1 MLDAAITEKL
11 WNWAERYN
19 NPRYFEEDPI
29 AFPRRF
35 YRMMTTVQPS
45 LGFEGGEWR
54 PSLQD
59 IEIAAVFAAH
69 LAWGRRSTI
78 IKDCSRLFDEM
89 LWRPYD
95 YVMAGDW
102 RNDAT
107 SLHRTVKWSETA
119 AICRRLKAFYSGE
132 ISGTARTENSLRS
145 GDGSAVIP
153 PIAGDGSLP
162 LTLPGVACLPEG
174 NSPSSQGGRRSLEEL
189 SASEMRTLIY
199 GQKPDPKAANK
210 KIWMMRRWMV
220 RDDGRVDLG
229 VWKHSSKQDLVIPLD
244 VHVYRQAS
252 ELGLTKRRSK
262 DFATAMEITDAFR
275 EIFPD
280 DPAKGDFALFG
291 YGVTRNA

>member
-1 MLDAAITEKL
+1 MDQLLADKL
-11 WNWAERYN
+11 RAWAERYN

-35 YRMMTTVQPS
+35 HDMMTTIQPS

-59 IEIAAVFAAH
+59 VEISAVFAAH
-69 LAWGRRSTI
+69 FAWGRRAMI
-78 IKDCSRLFDEM
+78 VRDCSRLFDEM

-102 RNDAT
+102 RSDNT
-107 SLHRTVKWSETA
+107 SIHRTIKWSEVA
-119 AICRRLKAFYSGE
+119 AICRRLKAFY
-132 ISGTARTENSLRS
+132 TENDSME
-145 GDGSAVIP
+145 
-153 PIAGDGSLP
+153 SLP
-162 LTLPGVACLPEG
+162 AE
-174 NSPSSQGGRRSLEEL
+174 QI
-189 SASEMRTLIY
+189 RTRIY
-199 GQKPDPKAANK
+199 GQKPDPKAPNK
-210 KIWMMRRWMV
+210 KIWMMRRWMI

-229 VWKHSSKQDLVIPLD
+229 LWKNSDKRELVIPLD

-252 ELGLTKRRSK
+252 ELGLTNRRSK
-262 DFATAMEITDAFR
+262 DILTARDITESFR

-291 YGVTRNA
+291 YGVNNA